1 MQSPSDKL
9 CLGFTKN
16 IDPADICQLSPT
28 GQVPMS
34 KETMNQ
40 AYLSIVE
47 SIKQKQAKLCRE
59 FMRSCDKKAC
69 ITGQKYE
76 KDEASD

>member
-1 MQSPSDKL
+1 
-9 CLGFTKN
+9 
-16 IDPADICQLSPT
+16 
-28 GQVPMS
+28 MS
-34 KETMNQ
+34 KEVMNK

-76 KDEASD
+76 KDQASD